1 MEGAASYSI
10 HISIYGNRSRAQSS
24 ILENIVELA
33 SAEIASFNH
42 GGNRE
47 DFGVGKFHPS
57 KMACKTEGKLP
68 NA

>member
-1 MEGAASYSI
+1 M
-10 HISIYGNRSRAQSS
+10 SRVQSS

-47 DFGVGKFHPS
+47 DFGVGKLHPS

>member
-1 MEGAASYSI
+1 M
-10 HISIYGNRSRAQSS
+10 SRAQPS

-33 SAEIASFNH
+33 SAAGASFNH
-42 GGNRE
+42 GGNRK
-47 DFGVGKFHPS
+47 DLGVDKLHPS